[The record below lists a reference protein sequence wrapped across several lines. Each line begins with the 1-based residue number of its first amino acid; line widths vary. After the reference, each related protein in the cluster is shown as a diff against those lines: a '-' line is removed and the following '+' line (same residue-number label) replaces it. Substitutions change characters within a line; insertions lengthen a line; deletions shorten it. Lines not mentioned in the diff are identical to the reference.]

1 MFPNNLSPLRF
12 RHRTSVCATLLV
24 LLMLSESFLFGT
36 AKKYE
41 TGTLVEVA
49 LITVPFH
56 IPDLTGRTKNDL
68 VLPTPMIYRVWVRS
82 GDVIYVG
89 DCLRSNFRQEWR
101 VNEEV
106 QFRLKRDKLYLR
118 RPNGKEFELTMFGQ
132 ARSGPDGKPVL
143 YPPSNQ

>member
-1 MFPNNLSPLRF
+1 MRF
-12 RHRTSVCATLLV
+12 RRRTSVGATLLV
-24 LLMLSESFLFGT
+24 LFALSGSLLFGGS
-36 AKKYE
+36 KKYE

-49 LITVPFH
+49 LVTVPFQ

-82 GDVIYVG
+82 GDVIYIG
-89 DCLRSNFRQEWR
+89 DCLRRDFRQEWR
-101 VNEEV
+101 INEEV

-118 RPNGKEFELTMFGQ
+118 RPNGKEFELTMFAH